1 MTTYT
6 PETSRL
12 ITARVAGF
20 VFLVYIAAG
29 ITSMNLADQSPTG
42 DVLSLLMSFS
52 ALVLGVTLYVLTRD
66 QGPALAMM
74 ALVCRILEA
83 VPVGEPAIFFAV
95 GSTIFSWLLLR
106 GRMIPVFLAWLGV
119 IASALLVVIL
129 PLQIAGL
136 FGGSMS
142 WSASLTWLIWL
153 PMLLFEVVLAL
164 WFLVKGIA
172 ISKQDIA
179 LLRADSVHH
188 GNEAA

>member
-20 VFLVYIAAG
+20 TFLIYIAAG
-29 ITSMNLADQSPTG
+29 IISMNIADQSPTVN
-42 DVLSLLMSFS
+42 VLSLLMSFS

-74 ALVCRILEA
+74 ALLCRVLEA

-106 GRMIPVFLAWLGV
+106 GRMIPVPLAWLGV

-129 PLQIAGL
+129 PLQVAGL
-136 FGGSMS
+136 LGGPTA
-142 WSASLTWLIWL
+142 WSDSITWIVWL
-153 PMLLFEVVLAL
+153 PALVFEIALAL
-164 WFLVKGIA
+164 GLLIKGVNVEQWNKRVLQ
-172 ISKQDIA
+172 ST
-179 LLRADSVHH
+179 
-188 GNEAA
+188 